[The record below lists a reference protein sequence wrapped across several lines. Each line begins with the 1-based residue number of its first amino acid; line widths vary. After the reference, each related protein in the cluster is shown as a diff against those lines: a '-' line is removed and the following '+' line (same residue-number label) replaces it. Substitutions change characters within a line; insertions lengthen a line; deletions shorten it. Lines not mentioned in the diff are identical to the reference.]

1 MTIDN
6 LIKQIDVRAQYKA
19 LGLGELSLTDSE
31 LKTQLTNFLNT
42 AIADIVMNTNV
53 SGAQF
58 NVKVANGNITVSL
71 SVNGNSVNNYGALVL
86 AVQEYLKNEVAYLWW
101 LENEPRYADD
111 SARELLKGVVRSRI
125 SAHVN
130 EAIPPKRE
138 FKAKEIPVT
147 KVEFDYE

>member
-6 LIKQIDVRAQYKA
+6 LINAIDVRAKYKA
-19 LGLGELSLTDSE
+19 LGLGELMLTDTE

-42 AIADIVMNTNV
+42 AVADIVKNTNV

-71 SVNGNSVNNYGALVL
+71 SVNGNSVNNYGALTL
-86 AVQEYLKNEVAYLWW
+86 AVQEYLKNEVEYMWW

-138 FKAKEIPVT
+138 FKAKETPVT
-147 KVEFDYE
+147 KVVFDYE

>member
-6 LIKQIDVRAQYKA
+6 LINAIDVRAKYKA
-19 LGLGELSLTDSE
+19 LGLGELADAE

-42 AIADIVMNTNV
+42 AVADIVMNTNV

-71 SVNGNSVNNYGALVL
+71 SVNGNSVNNCGALTL
-86 AVQEYLKNEVAYLWW
+86 AVQEYLENEVAYMWW
-101 LENEPRYADD
+101 LENEPRYADG

-147 KVEFDYE
+147 FDY